1 MSKSRAKKKQ
11 RQRARARAA
20 VTVGRR
26 DEPPP
31 PTRGRRGAR
40 PADLPPPRPRAR
52 AAPAAEPTPRHP
64 SRLEVRDGVARPDAI
79 WAPFPLT
86 EIGMAVG
93 IVLFL
98 IGFAGAPALLL
109 AGVGVLVVVVA
120 ELCLREHFAGFRSH
134 SILLALLPVTTVH
147 LAVVLLV
154 SEDWRGPL
162 ALAVDLAIAGAL
174 AWWLQQRF
182 RHAQSRGARC
192 TARLRA
198 RSRSCASGRARP
210 SRRGRCRRRSR

>member
-11 RQRARARAA
+11 RRRARATAG
-20 VTVGRR
+20 V
-26 DEPPP
+26 P
-31 PTRGRRGAR
+31 GA
-40 PADLPPPRPRAR
+40 PDPRAQQPAR
-52 AAPAAEPTPRHP
+52 DRSAAPASTAPRETTPRHP
-64 SRLEVRDGVARPDAI
+64 SRLEVRDGVPRPDAI

-93 IVLFL
+93 IAIFL

-109 AGVGVLVVVVA
+109 AGVGVLVVVVS

-134 SILLALLPVTTVH
+134 SILLALLPVTVVH
-147 LAVVLLV
+147 LAIVLLV
-154 SEDWRGPL
+154 SEDWRGPP

-182 RHAQSRGARC
+182 RDAQSRARMSA
-192 TARLRA
+192 T
-198 RSRSCASGRARP
+198 
-210 SRRGRCRRRSR
+210 